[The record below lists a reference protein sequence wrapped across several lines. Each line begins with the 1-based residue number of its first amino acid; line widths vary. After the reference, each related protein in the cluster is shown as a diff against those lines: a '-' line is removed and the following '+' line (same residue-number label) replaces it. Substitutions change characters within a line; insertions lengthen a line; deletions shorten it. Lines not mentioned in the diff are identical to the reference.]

1 MDTPSPTPTS
11 PLAASPFAAPF
22 LAPDEPPAVTVVNPN
37 GAAPVVLLC
46 EHASRRVPTR
56 LANLGVSAADM
67 ERHIAWDIG
76 AEAVTRAL
84 ARRLDAPAV
93 VAGYSRLVVDLNR
106 PLDSPTLMPV
116 VSDGTPILANQTLTE
131 TERQARLDA
140 LFHPFHAAVRA
151 CVDAK
156 RAAGQVPAILSIH
169 SFTPV
174 MDGFQR
180 PWHLGVL
187 WDQDGRLPLPL
198 LDLLRTLPG
207 VVVGDNVPYS
217 GRDGHGYTLKTH
229 STQPGLPG
237 VLIEVR
243 QDLIGDADGVERW
256 STLLAQALGQLIGR
270 ADIHHVLAGA

>member
-1 MDTPSPTPTS
+1 LDT
-11 PLAASPFAAPF
+11 LASTATAF
-22 LAPDEPPAVTVVNPN
+22 LAPDETPAVTVVNPH

-46 EHASRRVPTR
+46 EHAARRVPAR
-56 LANLGVSAADM
+56 LGTLGVPAADM

-84 ARRLDAPAV
+84 AQRLDAPAV
-93 VAGYSRLVVDLNR
+93 IAGYSRLVVDLNR
-106 PLDSPTLMPV
+106 PLDSATLMPA
-116 VSDGTPILANQTLTE
+116 VSDGTPILANQALTE
-131 TERQARLDA
+131 ADRQARLNA
-140 LFHPFHAAVRA
+140 LFHPYHAAVHA

-156 RAAGQVPAILSIH
+156 RAAGQSPAIISVH

-174 MDGFQR
+174 MNGFQR

-198 LDLLRTLPG
+198 LDLLRAEPG

-229 STQPGLPG
+229 STRPGLPG

-243 QDLIGDADGVERW
+243 QDLIGDAGGVERW
-256 STLLAQALGQLIGR
+256 SALLAQALGQLIGR
-270 ADIHHVLAGA
+270 PDIHHVLAGA